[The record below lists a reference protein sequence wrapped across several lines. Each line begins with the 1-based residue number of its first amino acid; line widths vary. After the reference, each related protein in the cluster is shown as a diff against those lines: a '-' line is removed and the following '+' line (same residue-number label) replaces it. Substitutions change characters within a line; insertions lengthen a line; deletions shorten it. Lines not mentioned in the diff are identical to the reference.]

1 MAPLRNRCE
10 APMVLE
16 PMSVIGWIVIGA
28 IAGWLAG
35 RIVEGY
41 GFGFV
46 GNLVIGIIGACI
58 GGLILPRL
66 GIIPASTLGNLIAAT
81 LGAVVLLFVL
91 GLLKRA

>member
-1 MAPLRNRCE
+1 MDLQALII
-10 APMVLE
+10 LL
-16 PMSVIGWIVIGA
+16 IVGA

-41 GFGFV
+41 GFGFI

-58 GGLILPRL
+58 GGYIFPHL

-81 LGAVVLLFVL
+81 IGAIVLLVII

>member
-1 MAPLRNRCE
+1 
-10 APMVLE
+10 MVLE
-16 PMSVIGWIVIGA
+16 PMSILGWILIGA

-35 RIVEGY
+35 KIVEGY

-66 GIIPASTLGNLIAAT
+66 GIFPGSTLGNLIAAT
-81 LGAVVLLFVL
+81 LGAVVLLFLL
-91 GLLKRA
+91 GFFRRA